1 MAVETGTSRD
11 EFLAGSPEPDL
22 IDGRAG
28 ADFIFGGFASD
39 TLLGAA
45 GDDTLSGSADADVLI
60 GGAGDDEL
68 NGGEDADLL
77 LGGSGEDRLRGDSG
91 SRAGVDVL
99 VGGAGADVFAFGPIV
114 PDRTAVA
121 DTGVS
126 EGHRDVILDFQSG
139 RDQVELLGYSR
150 YLGPFQSGEEP
161 LFLGTGAFVE
171 SDVLQVRYDLL
182 GDGRAVVQFLGPTPI
197 GLPEPEERLMGEIE
211 LVGVRGLAAE
221 DFILA

>member
-1 MAVETGTSRD
+1 MAVEIGTPRGD
-11 EFLAGSPEPDL
+11 FFAGSPEPDI

-28 ADFIFGGFASD
+28 ADFIFGGFAND

-45 GDDTLSGSADADVLI
+45 GDDTLSGSAGTDVLI

-68 NGGEDADLL
+68 TGGEDADLL
-77 LGGSGEDRLRGDSG
+77 LGGAGDDRLRGDAG
-91 SRAGVDVL
+91 SRAGVDIL

-114 PDRTAVA
+114 PDRTAVV
-121 DTGVS
+121 DTGVG

-139 RDQVELLGYSR
+139 RDQVELLGYGR

-161 LFLGTGAFVE
+161 LFLGTGAFVK
-171 SDVLQVRYDLL
+171 SDALQVRYDRLE
-182 GDGRAVVQFLGPTPI
+182 DGRAVVQFLGPTPI
-197 GLPEPEERLMGEIE
+197 GLTEPEGRLTGEIE
-211 LVGVRGLAAE
+211 LVGVRQLTAD